1 MSNDLISKKAIIDE
15 ISYKFGLGD
24 SVISNAIRI
33 IEKHPTAYNVDKVVE
48 RLEKERNLMY
58 REDGSLMS
66 SRTNVRIDDAI
77 EIVKSGGVG

>member
-48 RLEKERNLMY
+48 RLEKERNPM
-58 REDGSLMS
+58 
-66 SRTNVRIDDAI
+66 
-77 EIVKSGGVG
+77 